1 MARNQFSAQDL
12 IEEEEVIDDID
23 AMEEVIPFRHD
34 ITAYGAD
41 FTVDSLVARL
51 ERGDI
56 IIPSF
61 DPPTPRP
68 GSGSGVTPFQ
78 RKEVWTK
85 TQKDRFIESLLL
97 GFPVPGIFLVAE
109 PDGTF
114 LVLDGQQRLRAIW
127 DYYKQKGQGSSLS
140 KVLEDYRGL
149 SYKSLPDLSR
159 RTLDSS
165 LIHATVVQ
173 ENTPTED
180 KASIYQIFER
190 LNTGGTQLNPQEI
203 RVALYSGKFAELL
216 RQLNTNKH
224 WRELYGPVSKRF
236 KDQELILRCLGMY
249 ETGCEYKSPMKG
261 FLNNYMSDNRNM
273 DDSRIAE
280 LQYIFENTIEQI
292 YKDIGKRAFRPYTP
306 YLNAAVLESIFVG
319 VADRLSHGPIT
330 DPNGFV
336 HAFEQLVSYK
346 EYGSAVETATA
357 NEPNV
362 RTRLRLS
369 RQSFASVE

>member
-1 MARNQFSAQDL
+1 MARNRFATQGL
-12 IEEEEVIDDID
+12 IEEEEAIDDID
-23 AMEEVIPFRHD
+23 DMEEVVPFRHD

-51 ERGDI
+51 VRGDI

-61 DPPTPRP
+61 DPPTPMT
-68 GSGSGVTPFQ
+68 GSGVAPFQ

-109 PDGTF
+109 PDRTF

-127 DYYKQKGQGSSLS
+127 DFYEQKGHGSALI

-149 SYKSLPDLSR
+149 SYKDLPPESR
-159 RTLDSS
+159 RSLDGS

-203 RVALYSGKFAELL
+203 RVALYHGKFAELL
-216 RQLNTNKH
+216 RQLNMNEH
-224 WRELYGPVSKRF
+224 WRTLFGPVSKRL
-236 KDQELILRCLGMY
+236 KDQELILRCLGIY
-249 ETGCEYKSPMKG
+249 ETGDQYKSPMKG
-261 FLNNYMSDNRNM
+261 FLNNYMSENRDA
-273 DDSRIAE
+273 DDSRFDQ
-280 LQYIFENTIEQI
+280 LRLVFESTVKQI
-292 YKDIGKRAFRPYTP
+292 HDGIGKRPYTR
-306 YLNAAVLESIFVG
+306 YLNAAVLESVFVG
-319 VADRLSHGPIT
+319 VADRLSRGPIA
-330 DPNGFV
+330 DPSCLV
-336 HAFEQLVSYK
+336 RAFDQLISLD
-346 EYGSAVETATA
+346 EYASAVETATA

-362 RTRLRLS
+362 RARLQLS
-369 RQSFASVE
+369 RESFASVD

>member
-1 MARNQFSAQDL
+1 MARNQFATQDL

-51 ERGDI
+51 DRGDI

-61 DPPTPRP
+61 DPPTPR
-68 GSGSGVTPFQ
+68 SGSGVAPFQ

-127 DYYKQKGQGSSLS
+127 DYYKQKGQGSALS

-149 SYKSLPDLSR
+149 SYTDLPHQSR

-216 RQLNTNKH
+216 RQLNMNSH
-224 WRELYGPVSKRF
+224 WRQLFGSLSKRL

-249 ETGCEYKSPMKG
+249 ENGDQYKSPMKG
-261 FLNNYMSDNRNM
+261 FLNNYMSENKDM
-273 DDSRIAE
+273 DKTRIAE
-280 LQYIFENTIEQI
+280 LRHIFEHTIEQI
-292 YKDIGKRAFRPYTP
+292 HDGIGKRAFRPYTQ

-336 HAFEQLVSYK
+336 DAFDQLITNEK
-346 EYGSAVETATA
+346 YGSAVETATA
-357 NEPNV
+357 NAPNV

>member
-1 MARNQFSAQDL
+1 MARDQLPPQDPTG
-12 IEEEEVIDDID
+12 EEEVIDDID
-23 AMEEVIPFRHD
+23 SLEEVIPFRHD

-41 FTVDSLVARL
+41 FTVDSLVGRL
-51 ERGDI
+51 DRGDI
-56 IIPSF
+56 LIPSF
-61 DPPTPRP
+61 DPPTPR
-68 GSGSGVTPFQ
+68 SASGVAPFQ

-140 KVLEDYRGL
+140 KVLDDYRGL
-149 SYKSLPDLSR
+149 SYNDLPHQSR

-173 ENTPTED
+173 ENTPTEE

-203 RVALYSGKFAELL
+203 RVALYSGTFAELL
-216 RQLNTNKH
+216 RHLNMYPD
-224 WRELYGPVSKRF
+224 WRTLYGPTSKRL
-236 KDQELILRCLGMY
+236 KDQEMILRCLAMH
-249 ETGCEYKSPMKG
+249 ETGEHYKSPMKG
-261 FLNNYMSDNRNM
+261 FLNKYMSDNR
-273 DDSRIAE
+273 DLDGSRRRE
-280 LQYIFENTIEQI
+280 LQRVFTHTIEQI
-292 YKDIGKRAFRPYTP
+292 HSCIGRRAFRPYTGR
-306 YLNAAVLESIFVG
+306 LNAAVLESVFVG
-319 VADRLSHGPIT
+319 VADRLRIRPIS
-330 DPNGFV
+330 DPNGFIQ
-336 HAFEQLVSYK
+336 AFDQLIEDKQYW
-346 EYGSAVETATA
+346 SAVETATA
-357 NEPNV
+357 NVSNV

-369 RQSFASVE
+369 RMAFSSIE

>member
-1 MARNQFSAQDL
+1 MERNQFGTQDPTED
-12 IEEEEVIDDID
+12 EEIIDDID

-41 FTVDSLVARL
+41 FTVDSLVGRL
-51 ERGDI
+51 DRGDI

-61 DPPTPRP
+61 DPPTPR
-68 GSGSGVTPFQ
+68 SRSGVTPFQ

-127 DYYKQKGQGSSLS
+127 DYYRQQGQGSSLN

-149 SYKSLPDLSR
+149 SYKDLPHQSR
-159 RTLDSS
+159 RTLDNS

-173 ENTPTED
+173 ENTPTEE

-203 RVALYSGKFAELL
+203 RVALYNGTFAELL
-216 RQLNTNKH
+216 RQLNMYSD
-224 WRELYGPVSKRF
+224 WRTLYGPASKRL
-236 KDQELILRCLGMY
+236 KDQEMILRCLAMY
-249 ETGCEYKSPMKG
+249 ETSQLYKSPMKG
-261 FLNNYMSDNRNM
+261 FLNTYMSDNREL
-273 DDSRIAE
+273 DDLRRTD
-280 LQYIFENTIEQI
+280 LQRVFKSTIEQI
-292 YKDIGKRAFRPYTP
+292 HHCIGKRAFRPHTGR
-306 YLNAAVLESIFVG
+306 LNAAVLESIFVG
-319 VADRLSHGPIT
+319 VADRLTDCPIS
-330 DPNGFV
+330 DRNGFV
-336 HAFEQLVSYK
+336 HAFDQLIADK
-346 EYGSAVETATA
+346 EYWSAVETATA
-357 NEPNV
+357 NVSNV

-369 RQSFASVE
+369 RLAFAGIE